1 MSNPFDDLLNDINQ
15 KKLNE
20 MVFAFQQTAEMMMI
34 LKNAFIEAGFTEEQS
49 MEFTLETYMHN
60 LREATK

>member
-1 MSNPFDDLLNDINQ
+1 MSNPFEDLLNDINQ

-20 MVFAFQQTAEMMMI
+20 MIFAFKQTAEMMML
-34 LKNAFIEAGFTEEQS
+34 LKTAFIEEGFTEEQS

-60 LREATK
+60 LKEASK